1 MQEHQLDLWIHGRHK
16 DTYKPPKVY
25 VIGCADISQYLLAVE
40 YKHKLEPI
48 KKDNELMHFK
58 SLELVKEELTRLGVE
73 KAYLRLHNAYDECGC
88 DDGALYCDIELSL
101 NTH

>member
-48 KKDNELMHFK
+48 KKDNELMHF
-58 SLELVKEELTRLGVE
+58 
-73 KAYLRLHNAYDECGC
+73 
-88 DDGALYCDIELSL
+88 
-101 NTH
+101 